1 MCVEMDMI
9 RLACIGD
16 LCRIAAKVVLSKSL
30 YPFL

>member
-1 MCVEMDMI
+1 MCAEMDTI

-16 LCRIAAKVVLSKSL
+16 LCRIAVKVVLIKSL